1 MNESFGFNT
10 AALVAV
16 GSAALFVAFRK
27 AQARINLSFAKH
39 RSLAGHP
46 RMARR
51 ISALLPSYN
60 YDEDQA
66 FAVDGAPPEVVAKR
80 RAAFGSLIA
89 RAQARYPKT
98 LQASALAA
106 ESLSDLQFV
115 SAYRV
120 PFQFRKLA
128 AQGLKVGSFVQSTAG
143 VTVTDLDGNVFYDLT
158 GSYGVN
164 LFGNDFYKQ
173 CMAEGAELVKDLGPV
188 LGAYHPVMLDNLQRI
203 KAISGMEEVSFHM
216 SGTEAVMQAVRLA
229 RYHSERNKLVR
240 FCGSY
245 HGWWGDVQPGI
256 GNPIHA
262 RDTLN
267 LTEMGAA
274 TLNVLRTRKDIACV
288 LINPLQ
294 ALHPNAAAPSDG
306 ALLDSSRKAHF
317 DRTAYTAW
325 LQELRKIC
333 TDRGIALIF
342 DEVFLGFRLAKGGA
356 QEYFGVRADL
366 VTYGK
371 TLGGGFPIGVVCGK
385 RAWMR
390 RFREGSPADIC
401 FARGTFNSHPY
412 VMGAMNVFLNRLEDA
427 DIAALYANVDQ
438 TWISRADLMNARLQA
453 AGVPVQ
459 VAGMSSVWTVL
470 YTQPASFN
478 WLFQHY
484 LRFEG
489 VALSWVGSARIIW
502 SLNFS
507 DAEFEQVVQCFE
519 RAARAMQADGWWW
532 TDGVRTNKTIKRR
545 LLHEMLAAKFK
556 GVGQ

>member
-1 MNESFGFNT
+1 MNESFGLNNL
-10 AALVAV
+10 ALYAV

-27 AQARINLSFAKH
+27 AQARVDLSFAKH

-51 ISALLPSYN
+51 IAALLPSYS

-66 FAVDGAPPEVVAKR
+66 FAVDGAPPDVVAKR
-80 RAAFGSLIA
+80 RAAFGNLIA
-89 RAQARYPKT
+89 RGKARYPKT
-98 LQASALAA
+98 LQASAAAA

-164 LFGNDFYKQ
+164 LFGNDFYKR

-188 LGAYHPVMLDNLQRI
+188 LGAYHPVMLDNLERI

-229 RYHSERNKLVR
+229 RYHSGRNKLVR

-267 LTEMGAA
+267 LTEMGDA
-274 TLNVLRTRKDIACV
+274 TLQVLRTRKDIACV

-306 ALLDSSRKAHF
+306 AMLDSSRKAHF
-317 DRTAYTAW
+317 DRPAYTAW

-371 TLGGGFPIGVVCGK
+371 TLGGGFPIGVLCGK

-412 VMGAMNVFLNRLEDA
+412 VMGAMNVFLNRLEGA
-427 DIAALYANVDQ
+427 DIAALYAHVDE
-438 TWISRADLMNARLQA
+438 TWLRREELMNARLQA

-532 TDGVRTNKTIKRR
+532 TDGVSTNKTIKRR
-545 LLHEMLAAKFK
+545 LLREMLAAKFR

>member
-80 RAAFGSLIA
+80 RAAFGGLIA

-229 RYHSERNKLVR
+229 RYHSGRNKLVR

-306 ALLDSSRKAHF
+306 AMLDSSRKAHF
-317 DRTAYTAW
+317 DRPAYTAW

-371 TLGGGFPIGVVCGK
+371 TLGGGLPIGVVCGK

-532 TDGVRTNKTIKRR
+532 TDGVSTNKTIKRR

>member
-229 RYHSERNKLVR
+229 RYHSGRNKLVR